1 MLDGGLF
8 RYFFRYPTMLV
19 GKYGVFWHRPMAA
32 YLSHETDKAQLLD
45 VRLPGYFTAYDAK
58 QPDLA
63 HPIELYPRLL
73 ERPVYLSA
81 LRHLD
86 ERRDHYRHQ
95 TALNILTILDMSA
108 LWHEPRLPR
117 SFARQTAAYGEG
129 GTRAHLV
136 GHRARASDAAD
147 RRTTLG
153 AGDRTT
159 DGGNRS
165 TLAPGD
171 HLRHDGDASF
181 EEAYWNDIITLAHG
195 KFVNKVNSDV
205 VQDAPTKKRVKHPH
219 RDLHAL
225 GDYLIERHQAA
236 IATAGMEGKAFV
248 GELPFKWETDFDF
261 SQYGG
266 WVRNQTGE
274 EYERN
279 ILMRDSRQASR

>member
-19 GKYGVFWHRPMAA
+19 GKYGVFWQRPLAA
-32 YLSHETDKAQLLD
+32 YWSREDDEAKLLD
-45 VRLPGYFTAYDAK
+45 VRLPGYFTAYDYE
-58 QPDLA
+58 QPDIA

-95 TALNILTILDMSA
+95 TALNILTILDMSE

-117 SFARQTAAYGEG
+117 SFARQMLRMAKDERLRSWLDIVRERVTQPTAEQRLVQAIEQRIEETDRPLPEPITYDATA
-129 GTRAHLV
+129 TRA
-136 GHRARASDAAD
+136 
-147 RRTTLG
+147 
-153 AGDRTT
+153 
-159 DGGNRS
+159 
-165 TLAPGD
+165 
-171 HLRHDGDASF
+171 F

-205 VQDAPTKKRVKHPH
+205 VQDEPTKKRIAHPH

-236 IATAGMEGKAFV
+236 IAAAGMEGRAFV

-261 SQYGG
+261 TQYGG
-266 WVRNQTGE
+266 WAAQSRRARNMSATF
-274 EYERN
+274 
-279 ILMRDSRQASR
+279 SS